1 MSDTQDRAAALA
13 REWRE
18 VRSTLLGLAEQLPE
32 TRLGKATERAGWTV
46 RHELAHFAVL
56 DRDIA
61 HVFERAAAEAR
72 SAAQDAAGHV
82 VDEAREAVTLR
93 RMRGQAMFAAQELR
107 LTPLRAYLAE
117 AGERAA
123 AAIEAHGAFLSHPV
137 KLTGREA
144 ATVAEHLDHALARAR
159 EGVAVLREAI
169 K

>member
-1 MSDTQDRAAALA
+1 MSDEQNRAAALA

-18 VRSTLLGLAEQLPE
+18 VRGTLLGLAEQLPE

-61 HVFERAAAEAR
+61 HVFERAAAEA
-72 SAAQDAAGHV
+72 GHV

-107 LTPLRAYLAE
+107 LTPLRAYLAD

-123 AAIEAHGAFLSHPV
+123 AAIEAHGALLAHPV
-137 KLTGREA
+137 KLAGREA

>member
-1 MSDTQDRAAALA
+1 MSDDETRAAALA

-18 VRSTLLGLAEQLPE
+18 VRGVLLGLAEQLPE

-46 RHELAHFAVL
+46 RHELAHLAVL
-56 DRDIA
+56 DRDIT
-61 HVFERAAAEAR
+61 HVFERAAATATEAF
-72 SAAQDAAGHV
+72 
-82 VDEAREAVTLR
+82 DEARDAIVLR

-107 LTPLRAYLAE
+107 LTPLRAHLAE

-123 AAIEAHGAFLSHPV
+123 TAIEAQAGLLGRPV
-137 KLTGREA
+137 RLAGREA

-159 EGVAVLREAI
+159 ESVAALREAI